1 MSAFHEKFD
10 ERRASYRLLPYD
22 DCVTDVLR
30 VDPTRPDRDAIGI
43 AAARLRAGG
52 LVAFP
57 TETVYGL
64 GAHALDRAAVQRL
77 FTAKGRPVHD
87 PVIVHVDSIDRVGPL
102 VTDVPDAALA
112 LARRFWP
119 GPLTL
124 VMRRSAHVPDEV
136 TAGLDTVA
144 IRVPAHPVAA
154 ALLIAAAIPVA
165 APSANLFSRPSPTQ
179 ASHVLEDLHG
189 RIDLIIDGG
198 VTMLGIEST
207 VLDLSGETPTIL
219 RPGATTIEM
228 LRDVVP
234 TVVMRAG
241 DQIEGNA
248 APSPGLLPKH
258 YSPRAPLTLY
268 EGDPTAALQRLVSDA
283 VNAIERSQSVGII
296 AAEEDWYTVEGIG
309 NPRLRLVE
317 VRYLGSEHDL
327 PAIASRLYAAMRD
340 LDAAGVTQIL
350 VRSFSIDDGLGV
362 AIHDRLRR
370 AAAGRIVRA

>member
-1 MSAFHEKFD
+1 
-10 ERRASYRLLPYD
+10 
-22 DCVTDVLR
+22 VTDVLR
-30 VDPTRPDRDAIGI
+30 VDPTRPDREAISR
-43 AAARLRAGG
+43 AAERLRAGG

-64 GAHALDRAAVQRL
+64 GAHALDRAALQRL
-77 FTAKGRPVHD
+77 FAAKGRPAHD
-87 PVIVHVDSIDRVGPL
+87 PVIVHVDTIERIDAL
-102 VTDVPDAALA
+102 VTAVPDAALT
-112 LARRFWP
+112 LAARFWP

-124 VMRRSAHVPDEV
+124 VMRRSSQVPDEV
-136 TAGLDTVA
+136 TAGLETVA

-154 ALLIAAAIPVA
+154 TLLMAAAIPVA

-189 RIDLIIDGG
+189 RIDLILDGG
-198 VTMLGIEST
+198 ATLLGIEST

-228 LRDVVP
+228 LREVLP
-234 TVVMRAG
+234 TVVMRASSQVG
-241 DQIEGNA
+241 EGA
-248 APSPGLLPKH
+248 APSPGLLPQH

-268 EGDPTAALQRLVSDA
+268 EGDPAGALQRLVSDA
-283 VNAIERSQSVGII
+283 VGAVERSQSVGII
-296 AAEEDWYTVEGIG
+296 AAEEDWYTVESIG
-309 NPRLRLVE
+309 SPRLQLVE

-340 LDAAGVTQIL
+340 LDTAGVTQIL

-370 AAAGRIVRA
+370 AAAGRVIRV

>member
-1 MSAFHEKFD
+1 MTAFHGKFS

-22 DCVTDVLR
+22 ERVTDVLR
-30 VDPTRPDRDAIGI
+30 VDPTRPDRDAIAR
-43 AAARLRAGG
+43 AAERLRAGG

-77 FTAKGRPVHD
+77 FAAKGRPIHD
-87 PVIVHVDSIDRVGPL
+87 PVIVHVDTIERIDPL
-102 VTDVPDAALA
+102 VTEIPDAALS
-112 LARRFWP
+112 LAARFWP

-124 VMRRSAHVPDEV
+124 VMRRSSQVPDEV

-198 VTMLGIEST
+198 ATMLGIEST
-207 VLDLSGETPTIL
+207 VIDLSTETPTIL

-228 LRDVVP
+228 LREVVP
-234 TVVMRAG
+234 TVVMRSGAPVDG
-241 DQIEGNA
+241 GPV
-248 APSPGLLPKH
+248 PSPGLLPKH

-268 EGDPTAALQRLVSDA
+268 EGDSTAALQRLVSDA
-283 VNAIERSQSVGII
+283 MEAIERTQSVGII
-296 AAEEDWYTVEGIG
+296 AAEEDWYTVERIG
-309 NPRLRLVE
+309 NPKLQLVE

-350 VRSFSIDDGLGV
+350 VRAFSLDDGLGV

-370 AAAGRIVRA
+370 AAAGRIVRV